1 MASCLA
7 VTFINV
13 ASDGITIGTTDS
25 ALDKRAVH
33 RMIKPRSARG
43 NADPYDSI
51 ATKQCGVTTDI
62 GKVGVRPYAVSHEV
76 EVWQYCN
83 SKPFA
88 YSYPGIQVE
97 PGSAAF
103 IERAEMAIC

>member
-1 MASCLA
+1 VASCLA

-13 ASDGITIGTTDS
+13 ASEGITICTTDS
-25 ALDKRAVH
+25 AIDKRAVH

-51 ATKQCGVTTDI
+51 ATKQCGVTTVI
-62 GKVGVRPYAVSHEV
+62 CKVGVRPYAVSHEA

-88 YSYPGIQVE
+88 YFYPGIQVV